1 MKIKLLDE
9 IPKLEVHVTA
19 KIIEYI
25 SNAVVIKTILRN
37 PTGNICI
44 MSFDYGVG
52 LNEKSNPFDIF
63 VQVIEGKAEIVI
75 SGNSNNL
82 LTGES
87 IVIPAHEPS
96 KIKAHGRFK
105 IIITTLKGNNESTTT
120 PNQQLSMTEIL
131 NANKN

>member
-9 IPKLEVHVTA
+9 IPKLEIRVTA

-87 IVIPAHEPS
+87 IVVPAQEPC
-96 KIKAHGRFK
+96 KIKAHSRFK
-105 IIITTLKGNNESTTT
+105 IILTTLKDEDNTSTPPSTNINT
-120 PNQQLSMTEIL
+120 
-131 NANKN
+131 